1 MELKERFYILRK
13 RLILAIMIT
22 LVATLSAGI
31 LSYFLIK
38 PQYKADISVIIGK
51 TQSASNNSSSNYYDV
66 MLYQTM
72 VQTYSKLTIS
82 RTVAEDVIKQLNL
95 KSMKVSDLLAM
106 ITVTPEKDTQFLTIT
121 VTSQDPKQ
129 AMVIANQFAKSLND
143 ISIKI
148 NKIDIVMV
156 IDEAGLP
163 TINDSPKP
171 ARNMA
176 VGFFIGIVFSIGL
189 VFLLDYLDNTLK
201 TKEDVETAIG
211 LPVIGTIS
219 LVKIKNKDVT
229 IYWKKVF
236 QLKT

>member
-1 MELKERFYILRK
+1 MELKERFYILKK
-13 RLILAIMIT
+13 RLILAIIIT
-22 LVATLSAGI
+22 LVATVSAGI

-51 TQSASNNSSSNYYDV
+51 TQSVSNNSSSNYYDV

-129 AMVIANQFAKSLND
+129 AMIIANQFAKSLND

-148 NKIDIVMV
+148 NKIDIVMI
-156 IDEAGLP
+156 IDKAGLP

-171 ARNMA
+171 ARNM
-176 VGFFIGIVFSIGL
+176 VMGFFIGIVFSIGL

-229 IYWKKVF
+229 IY
-236 QLKT
+236 